1 MIADIGF
8 DLYTLIH
15 EQRLTILTIQLDSL
29 QHDTKGNLHSHT
41 NHVSQFA
48 RRLRLPFVME
58 INSMF
63 AVIVHTDRDTGSQ
76 IRIINVENYEITD
89 LVGNISLKSKDT
101 SI

>member
-1 MIADIGF
+1 MNADIGF

-29 QHDTKGNLHSHT
+29 QNGTKGNLHSHT
-41 NHVSQFA
+41 NHISQFA

-76 IRIINVENYEITD
+76 IRIIDVKDYEITD
-89 LVGNISLKSKDT
+89 LVSILSLKNKDIYT
-101 SI
+101 